1 MFKILYILFY
11 LINKIDF
18 SILNLNN
25 FDLSNIFSFKIYEV
39 KMIKK
44 IMKRDKLSFI
54 NLLWNFEDKII
65 I

>member
-54 NLLWNFEDKII
+54 NLL
-65 I
+65 